1 MKEKTL
7 LFIILF
13 QLGYSNL
20 NAQILPTYYP
30 VLESNK
36 GLGNKKVSF
45 HYYIV
50 NTINYNTDKSTLY
63 PQDSISYDEYIRSY
77 STLSNTGSNILN
89 VHSGTLNS
97 SAESSNNSLNFT
109 ETTQISSITSNQT
122 ENFALIQSGYF
133 IPKQTGTYRFSIEG
147 DDAVDLVINN
157 KNIASH
163 YDGHGASPIG
173 THSGAISLTAG
184 VKYSF
189 RARFQE
195 TSGGEVLKLFWKKPC
210 ELNSATWYQD
220 VEELSSINVIE
231 KGLAYKLD
239 FNNFHSFPLNGTKV
253 YDLVSSKVGTIS
265 NTSFDNSMNA
275 SFRFKKNNSSIDY
288 GSSPTDFPATDISVS
303 FWIHPLRFNDVW
315 NIFFTK
321 WHNGT
326 LNTSDF
332 HYAIKKEVSGSA
344 FKQNLYTTDNQ
355 GEGLYSDTA
364 LSSFNWF
371 NVGFTLKNGELLTFY
386 LNGMKDGS
394 VSDVSRTS
402 GGDSK
407 LYIGDPRDGGSSGI
421 SLDGYLN
428 MVNIY
433 NRALTPEEMLHNY
446 NSEKRNFSQDA
457 LSFKNCKEILAKYPD
472 ADSGNYTI
480 DINGATTG
488 GEMDCYCDIE
498 TDGGGWTL
506 VLNYLH
512 QGGTYP
518 SLDVK
523 TTSLPLLGST
533 TLGTNEYGST
543 SLWGHASNSLMNSL
557 NFTEV
562 RFYGKTSAHSRVIH
576 FKTSHAGTLSYFKG
590 NNSSINPMNGVQTS
604 YTLLTN
610 HTAYL
615 PNSARDFFENQN
627 DYAMTFFPFWLGGT
641 YHWGIGAGNR
651 WEVDDYPNNYLNNT
665 HHQIWIR

>member
-1 MKEKTL
+1 ML
-7 LFIILF
+7 PI
-13 QLGYSNL
+13 YSS
-20 NAQILPTYYP
+20 
-30 VLESNK
+30 VFESNK
-36 GLGNKKVSF
+36 GLGNKKVSY
-45 HYYIV
+45 HYYTV
-50 NTINYNTDKSTLY
+50 NTTAYNTDKGTQY
-63 PQDSISYDEYIRSY
+63 PQDSTSYNEYIRSY

-89 VHSGTLNS
+89 VYSGTLNS
-97 SAESSNNSLNFT
+97 SINSSNNSLNFT
-109 ETTQISSITSNQT
+109 ITTDISDITSDS
-122 ENFALIQSGYF
+122 ESNFAIIQSGYF

-157 KNIASH
+157 KTIASH
-163 YDGHGASPIG
+163 YDGHGADAIG
-173 THSGAISLTAG
+173 THSGTINLTAG
-184 VKYSF
+184 IKYSF

-195 TSGGEVLKLFWKKPC
+195 TGGGEVLKLFWKKPS

-220 VEELSSINVIE
+220 VEEISSINVIE
-231 KGLAYKLD
+231 KGLVYKLD
-239 FNNFHSFPLNGTKV
+239 FNNFHSFPLHGSKV

-275 SFRFKKNNSSIDY
+275 SFRLKKNNSYLDF
-288 GSSPTDFPATDISVS
+288 GSNPTDFPTTDISVS

-321 WHNGT
+321 WFGVGEN
-326 LNTSDF
+326 LLDF

-344 FKQNLYTTDNQ
+344 FKQNLYTTDNR
-355 GEGLYSDTA
+355 GDGLYSDTA
-364 LSSFNWF
+364 LSTSNWY

-386 LNGMKDGS
+386 LNGIKDGS
-394 VSDVSRTS
+394 FSDVSRTS
-402 GGDSK
+402 GGDSN

-433 NRALTPEEMLHNY
+433 NRVLTPEEILHNY

-488 GEMDCYCDIE
+488 GEMDCYCDME
-498 TDGGGWTL
+498 TDDGGWTL

-512 QGGTYP
+512 IGGTNP

-533 TLGTNEYGST
+533 TLGTDESSST

-557 NFTEV
+557 EFTEV
-562 RFYGKTSAHSRVIH
+562 RFFGKTSAHSRVIH
-576 FKTSHAGTLSYFKG
+576 FKTSHTGTLNYFKSGSGSMDGIKSSFEAFTDHNANIPTLSNTYFSNEG
-590 NNSSINPMNGVQTS
+590 N
-604 YTLLTN
+604 
-610 HTAYL
+610 
-615 PNSARDFFENQN
+615 D
-627 DYAMTFFPFWLGGT
+627 AMTNFPLYKHAA
-641 YHWGIGAGNR
+641 YHWGIRGHGNR
-651 WEVDDYPNNYLNNT
+651 WEVDDYPGNYSKNT